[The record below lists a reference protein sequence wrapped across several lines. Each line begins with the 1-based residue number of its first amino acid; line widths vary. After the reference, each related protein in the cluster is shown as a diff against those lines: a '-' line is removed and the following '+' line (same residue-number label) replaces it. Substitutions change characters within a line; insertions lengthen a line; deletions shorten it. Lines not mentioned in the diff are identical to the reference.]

1 MWRTR
6 KAMLCCAALL
16 SCVGLLLSRS
26 PGEAQRIPGP
36 TLRNRPP
43 VNRFVPRKKLVP
55 KRRSIVERVLDVP
68 GRGPVKMRFL
78 RLPHSALH
86 KLTRSAKSG
95 PGSSRFFG
103 ALAPPALDPILYSS
117 ASDYDN
123 ASDGLADALWTFPT
137 IGYDASSNHIGIIY
151 GIPNTLETDAPAANN
166 TADIAIGELGGPAQV
181 TQLVLYGGM
190 ADANS
195 FTPQK
200 GDVFIVMFD
209 GVDRATPPV
218 FQGNSAILRD
228 LDSNNEPIDGYVIT
242 FEATDGFG
250 GWIIDCIDDATDQA
264 NPYVINDPRGRF
276 GLLVAKQADGVSS
289 TSTQWVGLVNTPNG
303 GNFVWQI
310 SGGDFGTVIDNRFDT
325 GTDFNQGKDG
335 VGAYNYFMEI
345 HGTNLD
351 GSTAQRGTLMGNIR
365 RRGVNPPPVV
375 SDGETAEEELAPGA
389 YLVIAHDPTTGDVV
403 RQDYLFTQPS
413 YTTGGSLTINYKLEG
428 YPAGTYDFEIRQ
440 IPVIDTNGDIDV
452 VWDPAFYPFGDFV
465 SATIPG
471 VTITDGGTTKLS
483 ARLERL
489 GDITGSSGV
498 RDGIVDGFDLTPFAI
513 SFGLSSSDADFNPD
527 ADFVG
532 DPFGDTNGLPDGFV
546 DGYDLTA
553 FGTEFFLGDFEEFN
567 FPAP

>member
-1 MWRTR
+1 
-6 KAMLCCAALL
+6 
-16 SCVGLLLSRS
+16 
-26 PGEAQRIPGP
+26 
-36 TLRNRPP
+36 
-43 VNRFVPRKKLVP
+43 VNRFIPRKKLVP
-55 KRRSIVERVLDVP
+55 KRQSIVERVLDVP

-86 KLTRSAKSG
+86 KRVRPAKSG
-95 PGSSRFFG
+95 VGSSRFFG
-103 ALAPPALDPILYSS
+103 ALGASSSDPILYSS

-137 IGYDASSNHIGIIY
+137 IGYNPSNMGIIY
-151 GIPNTLETDAPAANN
+151 GIPNTLEANAPSANN

-181 TQLVLYGGM
+181 TQLVIYGGM
-190 ADANS
+190 ADATT
-195 FTPQK
+195 FTPKK
-200 GDVFIVMFD
+200 GDVFILMFD
-209 GVDRATPPV
+209 GVDRETAPV
-218 FQGNSAILRD
+218 FQGNSAVLRD
-228 LDSNNEPIDGYVIT
+228 LGTDNQPIDGYVIT

-250 GWIIDCIDDATDQA
+250 AWIIDCIDADTNQV
-264 NPYVINDPRGRF
+264 NPYVITDPRGRF

-289 TSTQWVGLVNTPNG
+289 TSTQWVGLVNAPNG

-310 SGGDFGTVIDNRFDT
+310 SNGNFGTVIANRFDT
-325 GTDFNQGKDG
+325 DPDFNQGKDG

-351 GSTAQRGTLMGNIR
+351 GSTPQRGTLMGNIR

-375 SDGETAEEELAPGA
+375 SDGETASDELAPGS
-389 YLVIAHDPTTGDVV
+389 YLVIAHDHTTGDVV

-413 YTTGGSLTINYKLEG
+413 YTTNGDLTINYKLEG

-440 IPVIDTNGDIDV
+440 VPVTDTNGDLDV
-452 VWDPAFYPFGDFV
+452 VWDPTFYPFGDFV
-465 SATIPG
+465 PAMIPG
-471 VTITDGGTTKLS
+471 VTIADGSTTKLS

-489 GDITGSSGV
+489 GDITGSDGI

-546 DGYDLTA
+546 DGFDLTA
-553 FGTEFFLGDFEEFN
+553 FGLEFFLGNFEEFD